1 MIVNGFVDGYNKR
14 IFHGERVL
22 SRNTQLSR
30 RHDDINGLLHDIF
43 RNIEGETSHGEGE
56 RERLFEDAKR
66 FFELQDEGKNELY
79 PGCENFSKLSFI
91 IRLYLLNPYM
101 G

>member
-56 RERLFEDAKR
+56 REELFEDAKI
-66 FFELQDEGKNELY
+66 FFYLLDKGKKELY
-79 PGCENFSKLSFI
+79 PGCENMS
-91 IRLYLLNPYM
+91 
-101 G
+101 